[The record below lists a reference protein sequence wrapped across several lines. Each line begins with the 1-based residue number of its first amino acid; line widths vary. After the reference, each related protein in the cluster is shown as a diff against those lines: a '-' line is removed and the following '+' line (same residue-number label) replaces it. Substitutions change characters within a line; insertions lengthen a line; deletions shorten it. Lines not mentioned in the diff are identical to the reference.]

1 MTLARNHR
9 LLLSGNKK
17 LWLLALVIISACSP
31 KVRTVGRTGPSANG
45 TPTQPVKP
53 QATTP
58 ATTKPATTV
67 EHARVSN
74 ISLLLPFGL
83 DNLNSVK
90 GYNAADLKK
99 ANIAVDYYQGFKLAL
114 DSLTAKGYNYKL
126 QVFDTRDEL
135 AYTHSLSVNPS
146 VRSSALI
153 VGPVFPEGLKTFI
166 GTPASLTRP
175 LVSPLSPAS
184 PDDLHSDKLITV
196 MPPLEYHAAA
206 AAKFVHTRVK
216 PRKVFILLSG
226 FSEDKKFI
234 TPFKHSMDTVS
245 KRKVQVVYFIVSH
258 GSLTKLLPQL
268 NNKVENVF
276 IVPAQNKSFL
286 TVTLR
291 SLDTLSRHYPVTTIG
306 HPNWEKLTFLKADI
320 LQRIKAHI
328 TSSDRVSYR
337 QSATTAFIRSY
348 RRFYGSEPSAYAYKG
363 FDEAMYFGGLVA
375 QEGDALS
382 HLDQYPYQ
390 ALHNRFDFVRRPGLG
405 WINAHVNVL
414 KYTNFELKQV
424 Q

>member
-45 TPTQPVKP
+45 TPAQPGKP
-53 QATTP
+53 QNTAPT
-58 ATTKPATTV
+58 TTKPATTA

-83 DNLNSVK
+83 DNLTSVK
-90 GYNAADLKK
+90 GYSAADLKK

-126 QVFDTRDEL
+126 QIFDTRDEM
-135 AYTHSLSVNPS
+135 AYTHSLSVNPI

-153 VGPVFPEGLKTFI
+153 VGPVFPEGVKSFI

-175 LVSPLSPAS
+175 LVSPLSPSA
-184 PDDLHSDKLITV
+184 PEEFGSDRLITV
-196 MPPLEYHAAA
+196 IPPLQYHAAA
-206 AAKFVHTRVK
+206 AARFVTTRVK

-226 FSEDKKFI
+226 FAEDKKFYV
-234 TPFKHSMDTVS
+234 PFKYSIDTLS
-245 KRKVQVVYFIVSH
+245 KRKTQVVYFTVSH

-306 HPNWEKLTFLKADI
+306 HPNWEKLTFLKADM

-328 TSSDRVSYR
+328 TSSDRVNYK
-337 QSATTAFIRSY
+337 QAATTAFIRAY
-348 RRFYGSEPSAYAYKG
+348 RRFYGSEPSPYAYKG
-363 FDEAMYFGGLVA
+363 FDEAMYFGTLVA
-375 QEGDALS
+375 QDGEPLA
-382 HLDQYPYQ
+382 HLDQYPYK
-390 ALHNRFDFVRRPGLG
+390 ALHNSFGFVKKNGAG
-405 WINAHVNVL
+405 WINTHVNVL
-414 KYTNFELKQV
+414 KYSNFELKQV
-424 Q
+424 E